1 MAAVPPGPTE
11 VRPKK
16 TSLLFF
22 RKEVDELD
30 ELETVKSH
38 FILSFFSSS
47 FFISL
52 REFYATPYRNNTLEQ
67 TCNRFVDFSI
77 QDSNIAYFY
86 HN

>member
-38 FILSFFSSS
+38 FILSFF
-47 FFISL
+47 FFFF
-52 REFYATPYRNNTLEQ
+52 FYFFERIL
-67 TCNRFVDFSI
+67 CDSI
-77 QDSNIAYFY
+77 QK
-86 HN
+86 